1 MKLACLWRLPL
12 LLQRSLGS
20 STLLDVNR
28 QQRSVLAE
36 KLADTANL
44 AVAGMVFGQTLS
56 GEPFSPLLAVAGS
69 VMRIRF
75 LALSVLLTRG
85 NGA

>member
-1 MKLACLWRLPL
+1 M
-12 LLQRSLGS
+12 
-20 STLLDVNR
+20 LDFNR

-56 GEPFSPLLAVAGS
+56 GEPFSPLLAVAGL
-69 VMRIRF
+69 VMWMGG
-75 LALSVLLTRG
+75 LGVSVLLTRRD
-85 NGA
+85 GA

>member
-1 MKLACLWRLPL
+1 MLVASPCVVAAALA
-12 LLQRSLGS
+12 S
-20 STLLDVNR
+20 STMLDLNR

-36 KLADTANL
+36 KLADTANP

-69 VMRIRF
+69 VMWIGF